1 MGVEAV
7 SQGIRVA
14 LDRSVEIPA
23 PADQV
28 WALISDWA
36 GMLRWWLP
44 ARCAAAGRC
53 ELMSGQGSL
62 MIWLYI

>member
-1 MGVEAV
+1 
-7 SQGIRVA
+7 
-14 LDRSVEIPA
+14 VEIRA

-44 ARCAAAGRC
+44 AGCAAAGRC
-53 ELMSGQGSL
+53 ELVSGRGSL